1 VGICEYRLNSNFQ
14 GIGKAVV
21 DRILSTNSDAKVI
34 VVARS
39 EEKLNE
45 LVSVYGEDRVGVIV
59 GDVTDP
65 QTATNAVNLAI
76 EKFDQINSVIL
87 NAGVL
92 DPVGKIDQVDVD
104 SWRKHFDVNFFSL
117 VDLIQKSI
125 GYLRKTNGSVIAVSS
140 GASTSHYSGWYA
152 YGCSK
157 ASVNH
162 LIKALATEED
172 QISAISVAPGV
183 VNTEMQQ
190 DIRDVFSKNM
200 SPDVAKRFFD
210 LHKNNELLP
219 PLVPATVYANLALR
233 GFSKELNGSYLR
245 WNDELLASYTS

>member
-1 VGICEYRLNSNFQ
+1 MI
-14 GIGKAVV
+14 A
-21 DRILSTNSDAKVI
+21 
-34 VVARS
+34 VARS
-39 EEKLNE
+39 SEKLKE
-45 LVSVYGEDRVGVIV
+45 LASQYGEDRVGFVA
-59 GDVTDP
+59 GDVTDS
-65 QTATNAVNLAI
+65 QTAANAVNLAI
-76 EKFDQINSVIL
+76 EKFGHIDSVVL

-104 SWRKHFDVNFFSL
+104 SWKKHFDVNLFSL

-125 GYLRKTNGSVIAVSS
+125 GHLRKTNGTVIAVSS

-162 LIKALATEED
+162 LIMALAAEED

-200 SPDVAKRFFD
+200 NQDTAKKFLD
-210 LHKNNELLP
+210 LHNNDELLP